1 MTDSVEKK
9 EDGVTHLRRIRTFM
23 ARSSALTTSQKR
35 GLEEFGP
42 TLLHKRPESGL
53 VDLAAMFG
61 REAPLTVEIG
71 FGMGYSLV
79 EMAAAAPERNFIG
92 IEIHQPGLAQICH
105 EAGIRGLKNLH
116 VFDADALLLLENNF
130 ADGSIDTV
138 QLFFPDPW
146 PKKKHFKRRLVQPA
160 NAELIRRKLKVG
172 GIFHMATD
180 WENYAEWMRD
190 IMEAQPGYRNVL
202 GAGQFSERPE
212 HRPKTKFEERGQKL
226 GHGVWDLLYQRVE

>member
-1 MTDSVEKK
+1 MTEPVEK
-9 EDGVTHLRRIRTFM
+9 EDGGVPHLRRIRTFM
-23 ARSSALTTSQKR
+23 ARSSALSTSQKR

-42 TLLHKRPESGL
+42 RLLHKRPDSGL
-53 VDLAAMFG
+53 LDLAALFG

-79 EMAAAAPERNFIG
+79 EMALAAPERNFIG

-105 EAGIRGLKNLH
+105 EAGTRAMNNLQ

-146 PKKKHFKRRLVQPA
+146 PKKKHFKRRLVQAA

-190 IMEAQPGYRNVL
+190 VMEAQAGFRNLSGPG
-202 GAGQFSERPE
+202 AFAERPA
-212 HRPKTKFEERGQKL
+212 HRPLTKFEQRGQKL
-226 GHGVWDLLYQRVE
+226 GHGAWDLLYVREA

>member
-1 MTDSVEKK
+1 MSDSK
-9 EDGVTHLRRIRTFM
+9 ENETGVGQHLRRIQTFM
-23 ARSSALTTSQKR
+23 RRSSALSTSQKR
-35 GLEEFGP
+35 GFEEFAP
-42 TLLHKRPESGL
+42 RLLHRRPESGL
-53 VDLAAMFG
+53 VDLATMFG

-71 FGMGYSLV
+71 FGMGYSLIQ
-79 EMAAAAPERNFIG
+79 MARAAPERNFIG

-105 EAGIRGLKNLH
+105 EVGTLGMDNVH
-116 VFDADALLLLENNF
+116 VFDADALLLLDDNF

-146 PKKKHFKRRLVQPA
+146 PKKKHFKRRLVQA
-160 NAELIRRKLKVG
+160 DNAQLIRRKLKVG

-190 IMEAQPGYRNVL
+190 IMEAQPGYKNL
-202 GAGQFSERPE
+202 AGAGQFSERPDS
-212 HRPKTKFEERGQKL
+212 RPLTKFEQRGQKL